1 MLFRTLCTTSVNWDD
16 EYKGIEPEIV
26 SLLLESLYVDDF
38 AGGAY
43 DDDEALHIYRTS
55 HDLMGKGGFK
65 LRKWHSNSASI
76 RDFIA
81 TQEDA
86 NGSARDEVTNA
97 NSESTYHNVDVD
109 AEVRKVEASLPCSS
123 SQDSSVS
130 KSNCV
135 KILGISW
142 NEDSDEF
149 CYDLGELVEYAKSIP
164 TTKRSVLKLSAKV
177 FDPIGLFSPFTVTM
191 KMLFRTL
198 CTTSVNWDDELDGK
212 ALTAW
217 KSLVKDLQAL
227 SDIRFD
233 PQPTSKDN
241 DEAYNEV
248 MKNPHPI
255 VHSLS
260 GISLNGSVHIERILD
275 PQRYS
280 TKTKLPRVTALVIR
294 FIKKT
299 RKQRCTISPEVNAD
313 ELKESEKLWIRSIQS
328 TDFAEEIEC
337 IHNGCMNS
345 RVNQLGL
352 FVDDDKIIRCDGRIG
367 HSTMPDDAKQPILLP
382 PKQEFTR
389 LIIREAHELVHHDG
403 IRETLNCV
411 RRKYWV
417 LRGRESVKGMVRRC
431 VTCKMFEAKPF
442 AAAKEPALPSS
453 QR

>member
-1 MLFRTLCTTSVNWDD
+1 MFIIARFFS
-16 EYKGIEPEIV
+16 IE
-26 SLLLESLYVDDF
+26 
-38 AGGAY
+38 
-43 DDDEALHIYRTS
+43 
-55 HDLMGKGGFK
+55 
-65 LRKWHSNSASI
+65 
-76 RDFIA
+76 
-81 TQEDA
+81 
-86 NGSARDEVTNA
+86 
-97 NSESTYHNVDVD
+97 
-109 AEVRKVEASLPCSS
+109 
-123 SQDSSVS
+123 S
-130 KSNCV
+130 KCV

-149 CYDLGELVEYAKSIP
+149 CYDLGELVEYAKSLP

-191 KMLFRTL
+191 KMLFQTL

-227 SDIRFD
+227 SDIRVPRCYFQRLNELFRTHEIHGFCDASDLAFAAVVYLRTAHSNGDIEESKDQWPVD

-280 TKTKLPRVTALVIR
+280 TKTKLLRVTALVIIRFIKKTSIR

-299 RKQRCTISPEVNAD
+299 RKQPCTISPEVNAD

-417 LRGRESVKGMVRRC
+417 LRGRESVKRM
-431 VTCKMFEAKPF
+431 
-442 AAAKEPALPSS
+442 
-453 QR
+453 